1 MLLLGDRFAP
11 ISGADRVRSV
21 LAQNVAADIVLKRQH
36 LGPFSHALISVLL
49 CANLYTMTTN
59 SAPVVPI
66 YTIGYGS
73 RTRAIRCRIARTTS
87 DTCGCAHRSYSRFGP
102 ESQAALEAALQNA
115 GIRYV
120 YMGDTLGGLP
130 ADPDCYTDGK
140 VDYEKVK
147 TKEFYRQGI
156 DRIRTAFEQQQS
168 VVLMCSEGKPEQ
180 CHRSKLIAV
189 SLLDIGVAV
198 AHIDENDQIKH
209 QDEVIFALTGGQ
221 LDLFGGPAF
230 TSQTQAG
237 VPRKTND
244 DA

>member
-1 MLLLGDRFAP
+1 
-11 ISGADRVRSV
+11 
-21 LAQNVAADIVLKRQH
+21 
-36 LGPFSHALISVLL
+36 
-49 CANLYTMTTN
+49 MTTN

-73 RTRAIRCRIARTTS
+73 RTIEQFVAVLQRYDIRYLVDART
-87 DTCGCAHRSYSRFGP
+87 APYSRFKP
-102 ESQAALEAALQNA
+102 EFSKAALEAALQNA

-221 LDLFGGPAF
+221 LDLFGRPNF
-230 TSQTQAG
+230 TSRKRYQAG
-237 VPRKTND
+237 ESQEDLDD